1 MTNTKPVS
9 MTELSR
15 FGTPLR
21 FDYEAD
27 DGLVPVAP
35 PRRPVPRRRRM
46 LDRVGY
52 YEPRPEGSASTTR
65 QGEALNLAISRMPS
79 GHRGILQGIDATNN
93 APIALDQF
101 TAYGEDVSNINVT
114 ILGDVGKAKSSLVK
128 TVYTTRTLPLGRQVI
143 IVDKKRQS
151 GRGEYAVIAD
161 QVGAPSIQFTTGA
174 TGGPRLNLLDPAI
187 SLQGEHANAE
197 YRPEGQAQ
205 LVYAVLEDTLGR
217 PLLETERSAVANTL
231 SIVTRER
238 LDTGHEPVI
247 GDVAHRLLYPDHR
260 DTEVFGPLYREE
272 ALLWG
277 RDVALA
283 LRRLSETDL
292 RGLVDAPT
300 TDSVRAALEHPF
312 VHVDVSRLPD
322 SGPALRVVMTLVN
335 TWLSNRLAA
344 RSSAFQQTEFVVEEG
359 WHLAE
364 GSTGLHLR
372 RNMKLSRGLGLSTVS
387 AFHHIS
393 DFPADSPARALMQE
407 SSIVYIYGQERYD
420 DAAACAQMYQLPAG
434 SIETIM
440 QLGPGQCLLKIGSR
454 DPILMRHIRS
464 PLERILTNTDAAI
477 KGRARA

>member
-1 MTNTKPVS
+1 MS
-9 MTELSR
+9 EFSR

-27 DGLVPVAP
+27 DNLVPIAP
-35 PRRPVPRRRRM
+35 PRRPLPKRRRF

-79 GHRGILQGIDATNN
+79 GHRGILQGIDATSN
-93 APIALDQF
+93 APVVLDQF
-101 TAYGEDVSNINVT
+101 TAYGDDISNINVVH
-114 ILGDVGKAKSSLVK
+114 IGDVGKGKSSMIK
-128 TVYTTRTLPLGRQVI
+128 TVFTTRTLPLGRQVI
-143 IVDKKRQS
+143 VVDKKRQS
-151 GRGEYAVIAD
+151 GRGEYGVLAD
-161 QVGAPSIQFTTGA
+161 AVGAPSIQFTTGL
-174 TGGPRLNLLDPAI
+174 GNGPHLNLLDPAI
-187 SLQGEHANAE
+187 SLQGEHAGSE

-205 LVYAVLEDTLGR
+205 LVFAVLEDTLGR
-217 PLLETERSAVANTL
+217 PLLETERSAVTNVL
-231 SIVTRER
+231 DIVTRER
-238 LDTGHEPVI
+238 QSENREPVI
-247 GDVAHRLLYPDHR
+247 GDIAHRLLHPQEG
-260 DTEVFGPLYREE
+260 DTDVFGRLYRDD
-272 ALLWG
+272 ALQWG
-277 RDVALA
+277 RDAALA

-300 TDSVRAALEHPF
+300 SPEVREALEHPL
-312 VHVDVSRLPD
+312 VHLDVSRLPD

-344 RSSAFQQTEFVVEEG
+344 RSSAFQQTEFIVEEG

-477 KGRARA
+477 KGRAYA

>member
-1 MTNTKPVS
+1 MANTKVVS
-9 MTELSR
+9 VDETSR

-27 DGLVPVAP
+27 DDFTVVAP
-35 PRRPVPRRRRM
+35 PRRPLPRRRRF

-65 QGEALNLAISRMPS
+65 QGEALNLAISRMPT
-79 GHRGILQGIDATNN
+79 GHRGIIQGIDATNN
-93 APIALDQF
+93 APIAVDQF
-101 TAYGEDVSNINVT
+101 TAYGEDISNINVAL
-114 ILGDVGKAKSSLVK
+114 LGDVGKAKSSLAK

-143 IVDKKRQS
+143 VVDKKRQS

-161 QVGAPSIQFTTGA
+161 AVGAPSIQFSTG
-174 TGGPRLNLLDPAI
+174 TRGGPRLNLLDPEI

-217 PLLETERSAVANTL
+217 PLLETERSAVTNAL

-238 LDTGHEPVI
+238 RGTGYEPVI
-247 GDVAHRLLYPDHR
+247 GDVAQRMLHPENG
-260 DTEVFGPLYREE
+260 DTEVFGPLYRDD
-272 ALLWG
+272 ARMWG

-300 TDSVRAALEHPF
+300 TDSVREALAHPF
-312 VHVDVSRLPD
+312 VHLDVSRLPD

-344 RSSAFQQTEFVVEEG
+344 RSSAYQQTEFIVEEG

-434 SIETIM
+434 SVETIM

-464 PLERILTNTDAAI
+464 PLERVLTNTDAAI
-477 KGRARA
+477 KGRAYA